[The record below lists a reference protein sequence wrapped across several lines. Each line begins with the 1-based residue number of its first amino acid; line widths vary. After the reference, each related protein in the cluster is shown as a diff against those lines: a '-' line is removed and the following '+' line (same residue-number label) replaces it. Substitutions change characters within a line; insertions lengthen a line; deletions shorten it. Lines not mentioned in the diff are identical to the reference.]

1 MAQQK
6 EIIFTFDGNEIN
18 VELGKGWPSGAK
30 AETEAD
36 KFLKGLAVKDK
47 VGHRPHVHTPEGQVI
62 YTG

>member
-6 EIIFTFDGNEIN
+6 EIIFTFDGSEIS
-18 VELGKGWPSGAK
+18 VELGKGWPSGSK

-36 KFLKGLAVKDK
+36 KFLKGLAVRDK
-47 VGHRPHVHTPEGQVI
+47 VGHRPHVHTPEGQVV

>member
-6 EIIFTFDGNEIN
+6 EIIFTFDGSEIS
-18 VELGKGWPSGAK
+18 VELGKGWPSGSK

-36 KFLKGLAVKDK
+36 KFLKGLAVKDTG
-47 VGHRPHVHTPEGQVI
+47 GHRPHVHTPEGQVV

>member
-6 EIIFTFDGNEIN
+6 EIIFTFDGSEIS
-18 VELGKGWPSGAK
+18 VELGKGWPSGSK

-47 VGHRPHVHTPEGQVI
+47 VGHRPHVHTSEGQVV

>member
-6 EIIFTFDGNEIN
+6 EIIFTFDGNEIS
-18 VELGKGWPSGAK
+18 VELGKGWPNGAK

-47 VGHRPHVHTPEGQVI
+47 VGHRPHVHTPEGQVV